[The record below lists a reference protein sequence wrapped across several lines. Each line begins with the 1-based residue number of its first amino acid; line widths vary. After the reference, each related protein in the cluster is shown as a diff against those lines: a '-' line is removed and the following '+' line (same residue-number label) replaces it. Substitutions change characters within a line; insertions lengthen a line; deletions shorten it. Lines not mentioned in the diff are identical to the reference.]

1 MVESDAESEDLFAE
15 FAASVCSTVKSDKSV
30 SKVSRINGESAIS
43 DTTSIEPYVPSD
55 ISSEG
60 ESPDEDERQIPEDK
74 FAGVEEV
81 CLFIFSARYLFS

>member
-1 MVESDAESEDLFAE
+1 MDAETEDLFAE

-30 SKVSRINGESAIS
+30 PKSSRINGESAIS

-60 ESPDEDERQIPEDK
+60 ESPDEDEKPEDK

-81 CLFIFSARYLFS
+81 CLFTFSARYLFS